1 MTKSQERLLNLLCDN
16 AATLGKNW
24 LEKNRKKY
32 EDDLYKAFRC
42 LQDKYFKR
50 HDVHQEAV
58 DMMSPED
65 KKLYEK
71 WYVSMGEAGRI
82 ANRGMC
88 EDEFIGDEIMDA
100 I

>member
-1 MTKSQERLLNLLCDN
+1 
-16 AATLGKNW
+16 
-24 LEKNRKKY
+24 
-32 EDDLYKAFRC
+32 
-42 LQDKYFKR
+42 
-50 HDVHQEAV
+50 
-58 DMMSPED
+58 MMSPED
-65 KKLYEK
+65 QKLYAK

>member
-32 EDDLYKAFRC
+32 EDDLYKAFRY

-88 EDEFIGDEIMDA
+88 EDEFIGDEIMYTS
-100 I
+100 